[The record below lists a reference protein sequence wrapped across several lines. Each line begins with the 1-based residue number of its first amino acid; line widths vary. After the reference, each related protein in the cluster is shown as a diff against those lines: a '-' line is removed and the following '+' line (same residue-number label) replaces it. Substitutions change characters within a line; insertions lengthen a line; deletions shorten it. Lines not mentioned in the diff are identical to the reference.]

1 MHPDSPF
8 INARYCRDGGFNP
21 QVLEGTN
28 HEIYQTS
35 PADIGLE
42 HYAGPPTSHVISFY
56 STWVRSCHGTL
67 VLLAPFFVLW
77 NHRTRRQMPN
87 PRLLS
92 PRNTRQSRTQMVE
105 KF

>member
-1 MHPDSPF
+1 MLSET
-8 INARYCRDGGFNP
+8 NP
-21 QVLEGTN
+21 PNQVLEGTN

-77 NHRTRRQMPN
+77 NHRTRGC
-87 PRLLS
+87 
-92 PRNTRQSRTQMVE
+92 
-105 KF
+105 

>member
-42 HYAGPPTSHVISFY
+42 HYAGPPTSSF
-56 STWVRSCHGTL
+56 ST
-67 VLLAPFFVLW
+67 LLCPLES
-77 NHRTRRQMPN
+77 PN
-87 PRLLS
+87 PA
-92 PRNTRQSRTQMVE
+92 PNAEPAAAEPAEHTPE
-105 KF
+105 PDPDG